1 VGPGNV
7 IGIEA
12 GRGILEDIGS
22 PPRRAWRPP
31 VATLL
36 EKAQL
41 ELKYLED
48 VSVSPHKAPSEDI
61 CVRGPAADVL
71 LKAS

>member
-1 VGPGNV
+1 VGPGSV

-12 GRGILEDIGS
+12 GRGIPEDIGG

-41 ELKYLED
+41 ELKYFED
-48 VSVSPHKAPSEDI
+48 VSVVSPHKAPSEDI
-61 CVRGPAADVL
+61 FATGGGCSP
-71 LKAS
+71 KAS